1 MAAVHIAPPRLA
13 QRHLPAATRT
23 NPSMASDCI
32 GNSIDA
38 ATGSILQKN
47 KK

>member
-1 MAAVHIAPPRLA
+1 MAAVHIAPPPPA
-13 QRHLPAATRT
+13 ERHLPAATWT

-32 GNSIDA
+32 GNSIDT